1 MKGIGV
7 PCGEMKGV
15 LDSEAEPKVAALEIF
30 QNQMVYYKIRWG
42 QCVET
47 RALHVTHHKYIKLIS
62 YKTAGGGDDVDDDVG
77 DA

>member
-1 MKGIGV
+1 MENLQIFTL
-7 PCGEMKGV
+7 E
-15 LDSEAEPKVAALEIF
+15 DISEILNEVAALEIF

-62 YKTAGGGDDVDDDVG
+62 YKTAGGGDDVGDDVG